1 MATAKPPLL
10 RSALIAGA
18 LFGAASAIPILN
30 FLNCFCCALAI
41 LGGVLAAYFYIQESP
56 VPVASGDGALLGLL
70 TGIIGAIVQTLLS
83 LPLKY
88 LIPAFWM
95 FDPDMMLKRLPPDVP
110 PETYEIIERTVRLFA
125 GFAGIFVELIMSLV
139 LFSIFALI
147 GGVIGVALFEKRR
160 PGIAPEPGSR

>member
-70 TGIIGAIVQTLLS
+70 TGVIGAFVSTLLG
-83 LPLKY
+83 LPF
-88 LIPAFWM
+88 AFLFRRM
-95 FDPDMMLKRLPPDVP
+95 FLFDPERMLRELPPDIP
-110 PETYEIIERTVRLFA
+110 PEAHQVIERLLQASIGLV
-125 GFAGIFVELIMSLV
+125 GIIATLLMNLV
-139 LFSIFALI
+139 FFSIFALI
-147 GGVIGVALFEKRR
+147 GGVIGVALFEKR
-160 PGIAPEPGSR
+160 PGIEPGSP